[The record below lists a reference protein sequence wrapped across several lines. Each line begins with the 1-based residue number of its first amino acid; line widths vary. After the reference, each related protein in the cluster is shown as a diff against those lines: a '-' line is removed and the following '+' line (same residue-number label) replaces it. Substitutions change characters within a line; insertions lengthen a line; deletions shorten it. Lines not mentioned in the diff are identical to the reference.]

1 MEAQVTEQHAKQPK
15 QAKPIDLSNRKKVV
29 EVRDVH
35 IAFGDHK
42 VLDGVN
48 LDLYEGENLVILG
61 RSGSGKSVLI
71 KCMVGLLKPDSGSIK
86 VLGRDVA
93 TLSPQEMNEL
103 RKEVGFS
110 FQLSALYDS
119 MTVRENLEFPI
130 RRNLGMEEKS
140 KLDEMTKKA
149 LDDVGLA
156 RAIDQKPA
164 ELSGG
169 MKKRVGIA
177 RTLIL
182 NPKIM
187 LYDEPTAG
195 LDPVTSMELNEL
207 IMEVRQIY
215 KTSSIIITHDISCAR
230 QTADRIIALFDGKN
244 KFEGTFD
251 ELKKNEAPELRAFFA
266 YFNE

>member
-1 MEAQVTEQHAKQPK
+1 METAVAKNEVKKAPV
-15 QAKPIDLSNRKKVV
+15 DLSNRKKVV
-29 EVRDVH
+29 EIRDLC
-35 IAFGDHK
+35 IGFGDRK

-71 KCMVGLLKPDSGSIK
+71 KCMVGLLRPDSGQVK
-86 VLGRDVA
+86 VLGYDVA
-93 TLSPQEMNEL
+93 DLNRKDLNEL
-103 RKEVGFS
+103 RKQIGFS

-130 RRNLGMEEKS
+130 RRNLGVDKREE
-140 KLDEMTKKA
+140 LDKMVNKA
-149 LDDVGLA
+149 LQDVDLA
-156 RAIDQKPA
+156 HTIDQKPV

-182 NPKIM
+182 QPKIM

-195 LDPVTSMELNEL
+195 LDPVTSKEINQL
-207 IMEVRQIY
+207 IMEVRKIY
-215 KTSSIIITHDISCAR
+215 KTSSVIITHDISCTR
-230 QTADRIIALFDGKN
+230 QTADRIIALFDGKS
-244 KFEGTFD
+244 KFEGTFE
-251 ELKKNEAPELRAFFA
+251 ELKKNDAPELRAFFD